1 MRNAYVKEF
10 RKKQKTQGYNKQQ
23 QTGKKK
29 KAHCMRQSR
38 AAKAAEEKEK
48 HRIYK
53 KNHRASKASE

>member
-1 MRNAYVKEF
+1 
-10 RKKQKTQGYNKQQ
+10 
-23 QTGKKK
+23 
-29 KAHCMRQSR
+29 MRQSR